1 MGVINLV
8 MTFRAVIHRLQNS
21 QKSVAGD
28 GWRPRIFSVN
38 NFEIV
43 RLYVTPNKPMM
54 VRARYEKT
62 VPYFASNALFCAV
75 THHVFPEINKHKMDL
90 CNK

>member
-1 MGVINLV
+1 
-8 MTFRAVIHRLQNS
+8 
-21 QKSVAGD
+21 
-28 GWRPRIFSVN
+28 
-38 NFEIV
+38 
-43 RLYVTPNKPMM
+43 M